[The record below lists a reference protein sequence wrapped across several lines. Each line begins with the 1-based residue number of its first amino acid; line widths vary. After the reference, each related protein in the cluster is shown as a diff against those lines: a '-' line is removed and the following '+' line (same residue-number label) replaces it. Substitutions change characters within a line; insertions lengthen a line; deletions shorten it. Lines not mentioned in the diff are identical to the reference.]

1 MVVRILTTRCTLT
14 SKTTNIWHSNS
25 EDETRRCGEQLAA
38 ELRPD
43 GVLLLDGDLG
53 SGKTVLAQGIATGL
67 GIDRREVQSPTFTV
81 VREHS
86 GPGGRLIH
94 ADLYRLAAEEVDS
107 VGLDELLAGPGVKVV
122 EWADRL
128 PFVLPGALRLRLT
141 RLAGGGRE
149 IRRISS
155 RTQ

>member
-1 MVVRILTTRCTLT
+1 MTTRCAPTSTTLH
-14 SKTTNIWHSNS
+14 IRHSHS
-25 EDETRRCGEQLAA
+25 EEETRRYGEELAA
-38 ELRPD
+38 RLRPD

-107 VGLDELLAGPGVKVV
+107 IGLDELLAGPGVKVV

-128 PFVLPGALRLRLT
+128 PFELPGALRLRLT
-141 RLAGGGRE
+141 RLAEGQRE
-149 IRRISS
+149 IRRVATTKSLP
-155 RTQ
+155 